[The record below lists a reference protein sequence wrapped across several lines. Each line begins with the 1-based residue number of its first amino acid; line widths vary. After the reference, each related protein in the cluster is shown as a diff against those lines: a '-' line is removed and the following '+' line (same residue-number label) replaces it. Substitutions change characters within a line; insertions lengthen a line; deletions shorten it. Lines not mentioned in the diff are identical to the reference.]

1 MYNKSPKKLSKPSL
15 FTIEE
20 LIIKLNCLNK
30 ESMPNWGVMNS
41 SQMMKHCSA
50 FIDLYLGKI
59 KLTFWYKIFGVS
71 LGKLFLLYIVNKSL
85 LETPKNLKT
94 DGSIK
99 VSDVSLDFSNEKEI
113 LIQKLNNLYKVE
125 GHIINPIYGRMES
138 GQIKF
143 LITHHTIHHFNQ
155 FGLI

>member
-1 MYNKSPKKLSKPSL
+1 MSKPSL

-20 LIIKLNCLNK
+20 LIIKLNSLNK
-30 ESMPNWGVMNS
+30 ESIPNWGLMNS
-41 SQMMKHCSA
+41 SQMIKHCSK

-59 KLTFWYKIFGVS
+59 TLPFWYKILGVS
-71 LGKLFLLYIVNKSL
+71 IGRLFLLYIANKSPL
-85 LETPKNLKT
+85 DTPKNLKT

-99 VSDVSLDFSNEKEI
+99 ISDETLAFNSEKEI
-113 LIQKLNNLYKVE
+113 LKQKLNNLSKIE
-125 GHIINPIYGRMES
+125 GHIINPIYGKMGS
-138 GQIKF
+138 DKIKF